1 MILKRQVSGL
11 LWLPDVNAWKITREC
26 DLNVAIVDKV
36 IKHCGLHTLDF
47 SAFILPFSE
56 FEPEPYTVLKHL
68 LVKVL
73 DGCGEFM
80 PAGEDGTTEAL
91 KCAACSCHRNFHR
104 READGDT
111 TTTSMRP
118 PLLLPPPP
126 STANCYI
133 SFTGTTPTLKPQKN
147 PTIRPLTL
155 PPHLHHHYHPPRA
168 PVMVALGGGAAA
180 ESSSE
185 DRAENFTVGGDGVLK
200 KRFRTKFT
208 AEQKEKMAEFAK
220 RIGWRIL
227 KQNEGESAELL

>member
-1 MILKRQVSGL
+1 MIRY
-11 LWLPDVNAWKITREC
+11 REC
-26 DLNVAIVDKV
+26 QRNHAA
-36 IKHCGLHTLDF
+36 HSGGH
-47 SAFILPFSE
+47 
-56 FEPEPYTVLKHL
+56 
-68 LVKVL
+68 VL

-155 PPHLHHHYHPPRA
+155 PPHLQHHYHPPRA

-185 DRAENFTVGGDGVLK
+185 DRAGNFAVGADGVLK

-208 AEQKEKMAEFAK
+208 AEQKEKMAEFAE

-227 KQNEGESAELL
+227 KQNEGEVQSFCEEVGIRRQVFKVWLHNNKQGKAIKRSNNQS